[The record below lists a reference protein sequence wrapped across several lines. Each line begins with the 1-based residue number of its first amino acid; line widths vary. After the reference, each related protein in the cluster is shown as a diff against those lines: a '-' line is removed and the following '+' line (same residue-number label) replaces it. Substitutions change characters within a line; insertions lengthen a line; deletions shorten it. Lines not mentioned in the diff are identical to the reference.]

1 MTCCILGTRRHLK
14 RYGVMSSTYQ
24 LLYMYCLCSAAEF
37 VSWYSKKCGRKIC
50 FSVPILSASET
61 STINCSSEANYCKW
75 IFPFFFHSLQS
86 LRSLEILAGT
96 CA

>member
-1 MTCCILGTRRHLK
+1 MEMYAREKEFGIFLSEKFSSTKETVASFTKTLETRRHLK

-24 LLYMYCLCSAAEF
+24 LLYMYRLCSVAEF

-61 STINCSSEANYCKW
+61 SIINCSSEAK
-75 IFPFFFHSLQS
+75 
-86 LRSLEILAGT
+86 
-96 CA
+96 